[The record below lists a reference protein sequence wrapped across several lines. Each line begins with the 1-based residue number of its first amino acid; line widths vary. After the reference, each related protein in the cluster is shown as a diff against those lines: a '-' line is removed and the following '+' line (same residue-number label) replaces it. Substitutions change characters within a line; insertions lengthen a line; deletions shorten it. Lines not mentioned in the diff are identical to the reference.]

1 MNKKNKMNKIN
12 NIFKIFNTNFFNF
25 KKNIETNK
33 LFIGV
38 LMIIMNISSRFIDF
52 NFTKTQENIIKSV
65 ARELFIFVVAF
76 IGTRDLLSSII
87 ITGVFIIL
95 ANYLFNENCK
105 FNIIPKRYK
114 NVISEMDFNND
125 GEISKEEIKK
135 AEEIL
140 KKAKENDKIK
150 HKINMINYI

>member
-1 MNKKNKMNKIN
+1 MNKKN
-12 NIFKIFNTNFFNF
+12 FFNL

-33 LFIGV
+33 LFIGI
-38 LMIIMNISSRFIDF
+38 LMITMNISSRFIDF
-52 NFTKTQENIIKSV
+52 KFTKTQESIIKSV

-76 IGTRDLLSSII
+76 IGTRDLLSAII

>member
-1 MNKKNKMNKIN
+1 MNKIN
-12 NIFKIFNTNFFNF
+12 KLNKIFKIFNTNFFNF

-33 LFIGV
+33 LFIGI
-38 LMIIMNISSRFIDF
+38 LMITMNISSRFIDF
-52 NFTKTQENIIKSV
+52 KFTKTQENIIKSV

-76 IGTRDLLSSII
+76 IGTRDLLSAII

>member
-1 MNKKNKMNKIN
+1 MNKMNK
-12 NIFKIFNTNFFNF
+12 FLKIFNTKLFNL

-33 LFIGV
+33 LFIGI
-38 LMIIMNISSRFIDF
+38 LMITMNVTSRFIDF
-52 NFTKTQENIIKSV
+52 KFTKSQENIIKSV
-65 ARELFIFVVAF
+65 AREIFIFVVAF
-76 IGTRDLLSSII
+76 IGTRDLLSAII

-95 ANYLFNENCK
+95 ANYLFNENCN

>member
-1 MNKKNKMNKIN
+1 MNKKNKINKIN

-25 KKNIETNK
+25 KKNIESNK
-33 LFIGV
+33 LFIGI

-52 NFTKTQENIIKSV
+52 KFTKTQENIVKSV
-65 ARELFIFVVAF
+65 AREIFIFVVAF

>member
-1 MNKKNKMNKIN
+1 MNKIN
-12 NIFKIFNTNFFNF
+12 KLNKIFKIFNTNFFNF

-33 LFIGV
+33 LFIGI
-38 LMIIMNISSRFIDF
+38 LMITMNISSRFIDF
-52 NFTKTQENIIKSV
+52 KFTKTQENIIKSV

-76 IGTRDLLSSII
+76 IGTRDLLSAII

-95 ANYLFNENCK
+95 TNYLFNENCK

>member
-1 MNKKNKMNKIN
+1 MNKINKMNK
-12 NIFKIFNTNFFNF
+12 IFKIFNTNFLNL

-33 LFIGV
+33 LFIGI

-52 NFTKTQENIIKSV
+52 KFTKSQENIIKSV

-76 IGTRDLLSSII
+76 IGTRDLLSAII

>member
-1 MNKKNKMNKIN
+1 MNKINKMNK
-12 NIFKIFNTNFFNF
+12 IFKIFNTNFLNL

-33 LFIGV
+33 LFIGI

-52 NFTKTQENIIKSV
+52 KFTKSQENIIKSV

-76 IGTRDLLSSII
+76 IGTRDLLRAII

>member
-1 MNKKNKMNKIN
+1 MNKIN
-12 NIFKIFNTNFFNF
+12 NIFKIFNTNFFNL

-33 LFIGV
+33 LFIGI
-38 LMIIMNISSRFIDF
+38 LMITMNISSRFIDF
-52 NFTKTQENIIKSV
+52 KFTKTQESIIKSV

-76 IGTRDLLSSII
+76 IGTRDLLSAII

>member
-1 MNKKNKMNKIN
+1 MNKINKMNKL
-12 NIFKIFNTNFFNF
+12 FKIFNTNFLNL

-33 LFIGV
+33 LFIGI
-38 LMIIMNISSRFIDF
+38 LMITMNICSRFIDF
-52 NFTKTQENIIKSV
+52 KFTKSQENIIKSV

-76 IGTRDLLSSII
+76 IGTRDLLSAII

-105 FNIIPKRYK
+105 FNIIPKRYI

>member
-1 MNKKNKMNKIN
+1 MIKSKKYKLF
-12 NIFKIFNTNFFNF
+12 NIFNSNFFNF
-25 KKNIETNK
+25 TKNLETNK
-33 LFIGV
+33 LFIGIM
-38 LMIIMNISSRFIDF
+38 MIVMNISSRFIDF
-52 NFTKTQENIIKSV
+52 HFTKTQERIIKSV

-76 IGTRDLLSSII
+76 IGTKDLLSAVI

-95 ANYLFNENCK
+95 ANYLFNENCN

-114 NVISEMDFNND
+114 NVISEMDFDSD
-125 GEISKEEIKK
+125 GKISKEEIKK

>member
-12 NIFKIFNTNFFNF
+12 NIFKIFNTNFFNL

-33 LFIGV
+33 LFIGI
-38 LMIIMNISSRFIDF
+38 LMITMNISSRFIDF
-52 NFTKTQENIIKSV
+52 KFTKTQESIIKSV

-76 IGTRDLLSSII
+76 IGTRDLLSAII

>member
-1 MNKKNKMNKIN
+1 MNKKNKLNKIN

-25 KKNIETNK
+25 KKNIESNK
-33 LFIGV
+33 LFIGI

-52 NFTKTQENIIKSV
+52 KFTKTQENIIKSV
-65 ARELFIFVVAF
+65 AREIFIFVVAF

>member
-1 MNKKNKMNKIN
+1 MNKIN
-12 NIFKIFNTNFFNF
+12 KLNKIFKIFNTNFFNF

-33 LFIGV
+33 LFIGI
-38 LMIIMNISSRFIDF
+38 LMITMNISSRFIDF
-52 NFTKTQENIIKSV
+52 KFTKTQESIIKSV

-76 IGTRDLLSSII
+76 IGTRDLLSAII